1 MTDGK
6 TMTVELTM
14 ALERYDRHVP
24 FFMDMVENPD
34 GIKIKS
40 LEVGMAPP
48 RREGI
53 DRHRRF
59 YEDEEF
65 DICEMSVSSYLTSK
79 AQGLPYS
86 AVPVFPRRLFSQNHM
101 FISAAANIEK
111 PTDLIGRKVCCRSF
125 QTTMSV
131 LAKGD
136 LAFEYGVPWREL
148 DWHTMSPELVAF
160 PGQEEADLTMID
172 EPSAPEKFIAGELA
186 MMIHPHP
193 PPAILEGLRNGSVH
207 RLWPDLREECG
218 RYFQKYDYPIMH
230 LLVFK
235 NELADAH
242 PHLPRALMTMWE
254 DAKHQA
260 AEFYEDPGYSEM
272 AFARNAFEEEQAI
285 FGADIWPTG
294 LAANRASVERFMKY
308 LTDQTLIEAPYP
320 VEELFHETVLDS

>member
-1 MTDGK
+1 
-6 TMTVELTM
+6 MTVELTM
-14 ALERYDRHVP
+14 ALERYDRHIP
-24 FFMDMVENPD
+24 FFMDMVAHPK

-79 AQGLPYS
+79 AQGLPYT

-101 FISAAANIEK
+101 FVSTAANISA
-111 PTDLIGRKVCCRSF
+111 PADLIGKKVCCRSF

-160 PGQEEADLTMID
+160 PGQEEADLTAID
-172 EPSAPEKFIAGELA
+172 EPGAPARFIAGELA

-193 PPAILEGLRNGSVH
+193 PPSILEGLRNGSVH
-207 RLWPDLREECG
+207 RLFPDLRAECG
-218 RYFQKYDYPIMH
+218 RYFKKYGDYPIMH

-235 NELADAH
+235 NELAETH
-242 PHLPRALMTMWE
+242 PHLPRALMEMWE

-272 AFARNAFEEEQAI
+272 AFARNAFEEEQEI
-285 FGADIWPTG
+285 FGTDIWPTG

-308 LTDQTLIEAPYP
+308 LTDQTLIDAPYP
-320 VEELFHETVLDS
+320 VEELFHESVLDS

>member
-1 MTDGK
+1 
-6 TMTVELTM
+6 MTVELTM

-24 FFMDMVENPD
+24 FFMDMVAYPD

-79 AQGLPYS
+79 AQGLPYT

-101 FISAAANIEK
+101 FVSTAANISN
-111 PTDLIGRKVCCRSF
+111 PTDLIGKKVCCRSF

-160 PGQEEADLTMID
+160 PGQEEANLTVID
-172 EPSAPEKFIAGELA
+172 EPGAPARFIAGELA

-193 PPAILEGLRNGSVH
+193 PPSILEGLRNGSVH
-207 RLWPDLREECG
+207 RLFPDTRAECG
-218 RYFQKYDYPIMH
+218 RYFKKYGDYPIMH

-235 NELADAH
+235 NELAEAY
-242 PHLPRALMTMWE
+242 PHLPRALMEMWE

-285 FGADIWPTG
+285 FNTDIWPTG

-308 LTDQTLIEAPYP
+308 LTDQTLIDAPYP
-320 VEELFHETVLDS
+320 VEELFHESVLDS